1 MRTNLK
7 ATGRLRAQLSLYLAL
22 PLLLLASRGA
32 SAQGSLP
39 PAGSGTTTPAVAANS
54 PVNLPLCLQTA
65 LEQQPALVAHRASL
79 AAANTQYRGLE
90 KLHFPAGL
98 ISPDLPVRRRQ
109 ACLGVRIAQAGLD
122 QAEWDTLYA
131 VERTYFGVLYARKQ
145 LRVAVDLSDNLRFYQ
160 ERVSELV
167 KKGESREWTTST
179 VDKITVY
186 LRLAETRQAE
196 ATRGVERATAAL
208 REAMGVAP
216 EVPVIVANEELP
228 LPTVTV
234 DRDQIVSLALAR
246 RGELVQAST
255 ASEVVNLEVDAQGRI
270 LTTTARTFASGADIH
285 ARPVPQG
292 FINGEYRPGA
302 TSLEM
307 PAFFAGPRCY
317 RVERARNLSG
327 RATAV
332 VDKTRN
338 LIALDAEDAFSRW
351 EEWSHKIPQT
361 RDASEAGSRLSKN
374 TREDFRA
381 GQRVRIEDILTNEVL
396 AAQAQ
401 AGHNEALYQLDISLA
416 GLQRVTAGGFDA
428 GFGGPVAVH
437 P

>member
-1 MRTNLK
+1 M
-7 ATGRLRAQLSLYLAL
+7 
-22 PLLLLASRGA
+22 
-32 SAQGSLP
+32 
-39 PAGSGTTTPAVAANS
+39 
-54 PVNLPLCLQTA
+54 
-65 LEQQPALVAHRASL
+65 VAHRASL